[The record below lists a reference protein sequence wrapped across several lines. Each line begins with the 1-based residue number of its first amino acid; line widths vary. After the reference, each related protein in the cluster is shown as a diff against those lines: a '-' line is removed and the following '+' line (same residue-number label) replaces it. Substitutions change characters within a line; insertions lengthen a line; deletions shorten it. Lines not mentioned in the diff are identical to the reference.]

1 MVRITADFKINLRW
15 RDLRLKFLNL
25 DHSYV
30 KNRMTEKDMET
41 IWKPK
46 LAFTNSL
53 GSENP
58 IGPMIGMLIREDN
71 PLKEDLSLATEG
83 KYLVD

>member
-1 MVRITADFKINLRW
+1 
-15 RDLRLKFLNL
+15 
-25 DHSYV
+25 
-30 KNRMTEKDMET
+30 MTEKDMET

-83 KYLVD
+83 KC